1 MNERIAI
8 VEGIRTPFCKA
19 SGILKDF
26 EADDLGAYAVKELM
40 AKTGYPVD
48 KVDELIFGNV
58 LQPAHATNI
67 ARIISIKAGLPIN
80 VPAFTVNRNC
90 ASGLEAILTGANKI
104 LLGDADVIVAGGTE
118 SMSGFPILFN
128 KKAKNFLLKLN
139 KAKSFKEKLLTIL
152 SFRPSFLIP
161 EVPELT
167 DPLCCLTMGQ
177 TAENIIRDFKITRL
191 EQDKFALLSQQRASK
206 AIEDGRLAEEIVP
219 VPIPPKNQTFQ
230 AVDDGPR
237 ANSTL
242 EGLLKLKP
250 VFERETG
257 SVTAGNSSQ
266 VTDGAAAVLMMRE
279 SKAKSLG
286 INPLGYITAYSY
298 VGLEPAR
305 MGLGPYYAIAKLLQK
320 TNKKLS
326 DIDLFEIN
334 EAFAGQVLAVL
345 KALNSAEYVKK
356 TLGLDTPVGEI
367 PWDKVNVN
375 GGAVALGHPL
385 GASGTRLV
393 ITLLKELK
401 RRDLKSGLATMCVG
415 GGQGEAALLERE

>member
-8 VEGIRTPFCKA
+8 VDGIRTPFCKA
-19 SGILKDF
+19 SGILKDL

-40 AKTGYPVD
+40 AKIGYPLD

-67 ARIISIKAGLPIN
+67 ARIIAVKAGLPIK

-90 ASGLEAILTGANKI
+90 ASGLEAIVTGANKI
-104 LLGDADVIVAGGTE
+104 LLGDAEVIVAGGTE
-118 SMSGFPILFN
+118 SMSGFPVLFN

-139 KAKSFKEKLLTIL
+139 KAKSFKDKLLTIL

-167 DPLCCLTMGQ
+167 DPLCSLTMGQ

-206 AIEDGRLAEEIVP
+206 AIEEGRLADEIVP
-219 VPIPPKNQTFQ
+219 IPIPPKNQVFQ
-230 AVDDGPR
+230 SVDDGPR

-266 VTDGAAAVLMMRE
+266 VTDGAAAVLIMRE
-279 SKAKSLG
+279 SKAKALG
-286 INPLGYITAYSY
+286 FKPLGYLTAYSY
-298 VGLEPAR
+298 VALEPAR
-305 MGLGPYYAIAKLLQK
+305 MGLGPYYAIAKLLEK
-320 TNKKLS
+320 TNKRLA

-334 EAFAGQVLAVL
+334 EAFSGQVLAVL
-345 KALNSAEYVKK
+345 KALNSTEYTKK
-356 TLGLDTPVGEI
+356 TLGLDAPIGEI
-367 PWDKVNVN
+367 SLDKVNVN

-401 RRDLKSGLATMCVG
+401 RRNLKSGLATMCVG